1 MNAEEFITFN
11 KFQQPEIETIS
22 IEIGDSNR
30 PINPATLDPAVV
42 SCLTQR
48 LGDEYT
54 AYYFYRNA
62 ANWCKNANYTKAA
75 AYFEAEAKS
84 ELEHAQGIQD
94 YLINWNQQ
102 PSIPQVETSCGCTG
116 LVSIINHAYKMEFA
130 LFKAYS
136 ANQREILGDDPATFN
151 FIQGYVNIQ
160 NESVAEY
167 SDLLNAL
174 RLINPDNKLD
184 LLYFE
189 QEYFG

>member
-22 IEIGDSNR
+22 IEVDTNR
-30 PINPATLDPAVV
+30 PIEPATLEAAVV
-42 SCLTQR
+42 SCLTER

-62 ANWCKNANYTKAA
+62 ANWCKGAGYNKAA
-75 AYFEAEAKS
+75 AYFGQES
-84 ELEHAQGIQD
+84 QTELEHAQGIQD
-94 YLINWNQQ
+94 YLVNWNHQ
-102 PSIPQVETSCGCTG
+102 PAIPQVETKCTCSS
-116 LVSIINHAYKMEFA
+116 LVGIINHAYKMEYS

-136 ANQREILGDDPATFN
+136 ANQRAILGDDPATFN

-174 RLINPDNKLD
+174 LLVNPNNKLD

-189 QEYFG
+189 QQYFG

>member
-22 IEIGDSNR
+22 IQVENSNQ
-30 PINPATLDPAVV
+30 PIEPATLDKSVV

-62 ANWCKNANYTKAA
+62 ANWCRGAGYTKAA
-75 AYFEAEAKS
+75 AYFDTEAKT

-94 YLINWNQQ
+94 YLVNWNQQ
-102 PSIPQVETSCGCTG
+102 PAIPQVETGITCSS
-116 LVSIINHAYKMEFA
+116 LVGIINHAYKMEYT
-130 LFKAYS
+130 LFKAYA
-136 ANQREILGDDPATFN
+136 ANQRAILGDDPATFN

-160 NESVAEY
+160 NASVAEY

-174 RLINPDNKLD
+174 LLVDPNNKLD

-189 QEYFG
+189 NEYFG